1 MKRETISKGVGNIS
15 DRYVQEA
22 ANYIPKRKPYG
33 SFRESFAKSMAAVAI
48 VICVLCVFV
57 CGVIFLF
64 PIGDDMVTVYAYGT
78 DEEITA
84 AGAVM
89 GTGTI
94 SDTGEMKGK
103 PLMFYLIGEDIAT
116 IRFSCKNQM
125 ICFMDWTEKRDGSGN
140 VRNFTVA
147 YGSDESEYYYLT
159 VDWVPNATIREL
171 TDNAGSSIASLP
183 DELREDIIVMEITF
197 GNGKTV
203 TKAVTVHLQD
213 DGTFFS
219 RFDDYKIKDGDD
231 FVNRPDSEV
240 VPENDNLTKE
250 AENVD
255 SEVEENVDS
264 QAAEEENI
272 EQENTKQENTL
283 MDWEKEQI
291 EAAKQAALAYYEGTV
306 FSVNSI
312 EYLEGKLPYRD
323 NGCYCNF
330 TVNVSKDGVVQEP
343 DRIISLQPDKDG
355 WKVVNEGY

>member
-1 MKRETISKGVGNIS
+1 
-15 DRYVQEA
+15 
-22 ANYIPKRKPYG
+22 
-33 SFRESFAKSMAAVAI
+33 
-48 VICVLCVFV
+48 
-57 CGVIFLF
+57 
-64 PIGDDMVTVYAYGT
+64 
-78 DEEITA
+78 
-84 AGAVM
+84 
-89 GTGTI
+89 
-94 SDTGEMKGK
+94 
-103 PLMFYLIGEDIAT
+103 
-116 IRFSCKNQM
+116 M
-125 ICFMDWTEKRDGSGN
+125 ICFTDWTEKRDGYGN
-140 VRNFTVA
+140 ARNFSVT

-159 VDWVPNATIREL
+159 VDWVPNDTIREL
-171 TDNAGSSIASLP
+171 TDNADSSIAALP
-183 DELREDIIVMEITF
+183 DELREDIIVIEITF

-203 TKAVTVHLQD
+203 TKAVTVFLQD
-213 DGTFFS
+213 DGTFFA
-219 RFDDYKIKDGDD
+219 RFDDYKIKDSDD

-240 VPENDNLTKE
+240 VPENDNLTRE

-255 SEVEENVDS
+255 LEVEGNVNSAIEENVDLEVEENVDS

-291 EAAKQAALAYYEGTV
+291 EAAKQAALVYYEGTV

-343 DRIISLQPDKDG
+343 DRIISLQLDKDG